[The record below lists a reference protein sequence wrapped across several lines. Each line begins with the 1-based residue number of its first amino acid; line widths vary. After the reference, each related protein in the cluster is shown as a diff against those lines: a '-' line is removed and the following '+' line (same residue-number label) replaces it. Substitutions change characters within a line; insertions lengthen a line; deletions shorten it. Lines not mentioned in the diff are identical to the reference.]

1 MPHVKN
7 ILTEDTHD
15 GRGRNDAGGFD
26 FHNIENAA
34 TVPEDN
40 SHRCLILAFDGT
52 GNQFDDDVSCVL
64 EEGGVLLQGIRREGR
79 YHPILIHHHRTP
91 TS

>member
-15 GRGRNDAGGFD
+15 EPCRNDAGGFD

-52 GNQFDDDVSCVL
+52 GNQFDDDVSFML
-64 EEGGVLLQGIRREGR
+64 EGEEAVGFRSMKHERC
-79 YHPILIHHHRTP
+79 
-91 TS
+91 